1 VLLLLLLEDFSETE
15 LPLGEF
21 SLDAEF
27 EEACSCVT
35 TTGAG
40 ATTTG
45 AGTMTT
51 AGADAGAAAVTV
63 SLRWLS
69 EELSMLSAL
78 ALPITT
84 LPRSAAT
91 PKDNAAVFS
100 FLFIMI
106 KLLERFGLAE
116 QCVLSGRT

>member
-1 VLLLLLLEDFSETE
+1 MLLLLLLEDFSEAESPFGE
-15 LPLGEF
+15 L
-21 SLDAEF
+21 SLAAEF
-27 EEACSCVT
+27 EEECSCVT
-35 TTGAG
+35 TAGAG
-40 ATTTG
+40 ATATG

-51 AGADAGAAAVTV
+51 AGADAGAAVTV

-100 FLFIMI
+100 FLFMMI

>member
-15 LPLGEF
+15 SPFGEV
-21 SLDAEF
+21 SLAAEF
-27 EEACSCVT
+27 EEACSWVT

-40 ATTTG
+40 ATITG

-51 AGADAGAAAVTV
+51 AGADAGAAVTV

-69 EELSMLSAL
+69 EELSMLSAF

-100 FLFIMI
+100 FLFMMI
-106 KLLERFGLAE
+106 KLLQWVRLSEK
-116 QCVLSGRT
+116 CVLSGRT